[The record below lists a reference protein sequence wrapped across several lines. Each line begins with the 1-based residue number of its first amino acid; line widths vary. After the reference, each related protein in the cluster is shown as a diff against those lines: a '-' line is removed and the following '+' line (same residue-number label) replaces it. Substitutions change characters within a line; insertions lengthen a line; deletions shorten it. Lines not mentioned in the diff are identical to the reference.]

1 LMPRKK
7 KTFGLRL
14 RTRGGMTV
22 RKQWTRITSQVRGR
36 HKCPSCG
43 SRSVT
48 RDSVGIWDCVK
59 CGYRF
64 SGGAYEPSTRI
75 GQASMRT
82 R

>member
-1 LMPRKK
+1 
-7 KTFGLRL
+7 
-14 RTRGGMTV
+14 
-22 RKQWTRITSQVRGR
+22 VRGR

-48 RDSVGIWDCVK
+48 RDSIGIWDCVK